1 MKTTIKTNQSEST
14 ITIKEDFDVILEENF
29 SAVCKTIANRG
40 VALNE
45 LKSLFDSHERVV
57 DEIVRIIRSSIDGA
71 QAAMHLCAQLGIS
84 KATAKYILVLP
95 LSTLTS
101 LSPKDLKK
109 KCEEYKRLV
118 ASLNELFEES

>member
-14 ITIKEDFDVILEENF
+14 LTIKEDFDVILEENF
-29 SAVCKTIANRG
+29 SSICNAIAHRG

-45 LKSLFDSHERVV
+45 LKSLFDNRERVV
-57 DEIVRIIRSSIDGA
+57 DEIVGIIRNSGVVD
-71 QAAMHLCAQLGIS
+71 QAANDLRIQLGIS
-84 KATAKYILVLP
+84 EATAKYILALP
-95 LSTLTS
+95 LFTLTS

-118 ASLNELFEES
+118 ASLDV

>member
-14 ITIKEDFDVILEENF
+14 LTIKEDFDVILEENF
-29 SAVCKTIANRG
+29 SAICKAIAHRG

-45 LKSLFDSHERVV
+45 LKSLFDNRERVV
-57 DEIVRIIRSSIDGA
+57 DEIVGIIRNSRVVD
-71 QAAMHLCAQLGIS
+71 QAANDLRVQLGIS
-84 KATAKYILVLP
+84 EATAKYILALP
-95 LSTLTS
+95 LFTLTS

-118 ASLNELFEES
+118 ASLDV

>member
-57 DEIVRIIRSSIDGA
+57 DEIVRIIRSSIDGS

-109 KCEEYKRLV
+109 KCEEHKRLV